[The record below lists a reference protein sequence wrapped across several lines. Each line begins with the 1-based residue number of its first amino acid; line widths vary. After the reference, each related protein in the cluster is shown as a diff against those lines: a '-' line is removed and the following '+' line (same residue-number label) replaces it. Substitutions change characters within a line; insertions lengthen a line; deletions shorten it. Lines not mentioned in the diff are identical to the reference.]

1 MTLTSLNLSVIRS
14 TAMKA
19 HLYGLLVALGLLLS
33 ACTAQPDA
41 ETSESK
47 RARLAELK
55 AQLADLKT
63 KIGQLEGEL
72 ASVDTAFAAANR
84 RSVLVTTLPA
94 QRGRFVRFVEAN
106 ATVESKTNLVVSPEL
121 AGVIREL
128 LVREGQTVAAGQTLA
143 RLDDAMIRS
152 QIDELKTSLTL
163 ATTVLE
169 KRERLWQ
176 QKIGTELQFLEAKT
190 NKESLERSIRTLETQ
205 LAKTEVKAP
214 IAGRVEEVF
223 SRAGEL
229 GQPGLPMLRLV
240 SSVDVNL
247 KADLSEA
254 YLNKFRPGDSARVFF
269 PEFNREFVSRVRTV
283 GALINPTNRTFPVE
297 INLPNDPLLNK
308 PGLMAVI
315 SLKEY
320 DDPVAITVPT
330 HLIQQDLK
338 GEFVYILNQNGS
350 QTVARKIR
358 IKRGQSYKNRTVI
371 EEGLVGQEQ
380 LIDEGFREVVDGA
393 NVRLQQA
400 ETTAPQATLQR

>member
-1 MTLTSLNLSVIRS
+1 
-14 TAMKA
+14 MKT
-19 HLYGLLVALGLLLS
+19 HLFGLLVALGLLLV

-41 ETSESK
+41 ETPESK

-55 AQLADLKT
+55 TKLAELKT
-63 KIGQLEGEL
+63 QINQLESEL
-72 ASVDTAFAAANR
+72 ASVDRAFAAANR
-84 RSVLVTTLPA
+84 RSVLVTTVPA
-94 QRGRFVRFVEAN
+94 QRGRFVRYVEAN

-143 RLDDAMIRS
+143 RLDDALIRS
-152 QIDELKTSLTL
+152 QIDELKTSLSL

-176 QKIGTELQFLEAKT
+176 QKIGTELQYLEAKT

-205 LAKTEVKAP
+205 LAKTIVKAP

-223 SRAGEL
+223 TRSGEL
-229 GQPGLPMLRLV
+229 GQPGLPILRLV
-240 SSVDVNL
+240 SSADMNL

-283 GALINPTNRTFPVE
+283 GTLINPTNRTFPVE
-297 INLPNDPLLNK
+297 IYLPNDPLLNK

-320 DDPVAITVPT
+320 DDPVAITVPS

-350 QTVARKIR
+350 QMMAQKVR

-371 EEGLVGQEQ
+371 EEGLVGHEQ

-400 ETTAPQATLQR
+400 ETTVPQATLQR